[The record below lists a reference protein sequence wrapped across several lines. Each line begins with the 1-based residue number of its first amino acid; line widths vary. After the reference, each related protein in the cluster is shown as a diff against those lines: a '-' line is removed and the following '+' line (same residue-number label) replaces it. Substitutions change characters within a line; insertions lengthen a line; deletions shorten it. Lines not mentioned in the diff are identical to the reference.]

1 MQIKRI
7 FKKCFYG
14 FIALAMI
21 ATTTVIDVDAIADNV
36 NWNKAAALVSKMTD
50 EQKAAQM
57 LQPNVSTVTTA
68 DVEKYQ
74 FGSVL
79 SGGGEPPVSGQN
91 TMSDWADAINS
102 YQQAAITGTSQSS
115 HGTAIPLLYGV
126 DAVHGNNNVYGAT
139 IFHIISVLV
148 QLKMRL

>member
-1 MQIKRI
+1 MKIKRI

-14 FIALAMI
+14 FVAI
-21 ATTTVIDVDAIADNV
+21 ATIASTTVIDVNAIADKQD
-36 NWNKAAALVSKMTD
+36 WNMIKALVEKMTN

-79 SGGGEPPVSGQN
+79 SGGGEPL
-91 TMSDWADAINS
+91 I
-102 YQQAAITGTSQSS
+102 
-115 HGTAIPLLYGV
+115 
-126 DAVHGNNNVYGAT
+126 
-139 IFHIISVLV
+139 
-148 QLKMRL
+148 